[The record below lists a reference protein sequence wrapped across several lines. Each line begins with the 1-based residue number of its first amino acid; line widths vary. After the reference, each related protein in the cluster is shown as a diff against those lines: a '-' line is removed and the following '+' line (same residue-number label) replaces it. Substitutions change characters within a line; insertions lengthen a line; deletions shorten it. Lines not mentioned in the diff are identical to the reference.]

1 MPTDNLADILI
12 RANLLDEVGV
22 ERAQIEQKRWG
33 GSIGRH
39 LVDLG
44 LITEET
50 LVRALS
56 SIYKLPAVA
65 LDPPRMNQAVAKLI
79 PREICERHCL
89 IAFRADTNAKT
100 VQVAMA
106 EPSQLDAVDEV
117 RLATKYTV
125 QPNIAAR
132 SAIEQAI
139 THVFYGGSPPV
150 GNELELEPR
159 EADTDPI
166 QQMDPL
172 TMGTRSERQFDSRE
186 LRSLEPGGYATNDM
200 VGGTIDPA
208 TAARGALDSRPLMIA
223 DDANANIPSDLDERL
238 TVLEA
243 TMAQTRGAFER
254 LLRELI
260 KKRVFSREEIMAFLR
275 EL

>member
-1 MPTDNLADILI
+1 MAQDNLAEILK
-12 RANLLDEVGV
+12 RAGLVDEAGLD
-22 ERAQIEQKRWG
+22 RAEIEKKRWG
-33 GSIGRH
+33 GSLGRH

-65 LDPPRMNQAVAKLI
+65 LDPPRMNQAVAKLV

-89 IAFRADTNAKT
+89 IAFRADRQSRHL
-100 VQVAMA
+100 QVAMA

-125 QPNIAAR
+125 QPHIAAR
-132 SAIEQAI
+132 SAIELAI
-139 THVFYGGSPPV
+139 THVFYGGSPAV
-150 GNELELEPR
+150 GGELELGDSRDRPSTEL
-159 EADTDPI
+159 EAV
-166 QQMDPL
+166 DPL
-172 TMGTRSERQFDSRE
+172 VSAGTERQFDSRE
-186 LRSLEPGGYATNDM
+186 LRTLETPGGR
-200 VGGTIDPA
+200 GGGA
-208 TAARGALDSRPLMIA
+208 MRGAEASRKALESRPLQIA
-223 DDANANIPSDLDERL
+223 EDPEGGPSSADLDERL

-243 TMAQTRGAFER
+243 TVAQTRGAFER

-260 KKRVFSREEIMAFLR
+260 KKRVFSREEIISFLQ

>member
-1 MPTDNLADILI
+1 MPKDNLADILM
-12 RANLLDEVGV
+12 RANLLDEVGL

-65 LDPPRMNQAVAKLI
+65 LDPPRMNQSVAKLI

-100 VQVAMA
+100 LQVAMA

-117 RLATKYTV
+117 RLATKYAV

-132 SAIEQAI
+132 STIEQAI

-150 GNELELEPR
+150 GSELELEPQAAR
-159 EADTDPI
+159 DSDPVDPI
-166 QQMDPL
+166 
-172 TMGTRSERQFDSRE
+172 TMGARSEREFESRE
-186 LRSLEPGGYATNDM
+186 LQTLEPGYAPNDV
-200 VGGTIDPA
+200 VGGTIDPGG
-208 TAARGALDSRPLMIA
+208 ARSALDSRPLMIA
-223 DDANANIPSDLDERL
+223 DDPNAGVPSDLDERL

-260 KKRVFSREEIMAFLR
+260 KKRVFSREEIMSFLR